1 MSLKEL
7 LGEELYSQVI
17 EKAGDNKLAIVSDGN
32 WFPKDKFNELNT
44 EKKNLEQQLSGL
56 QETLE
61 SNKEKLDGISDLEQQ
76 IESYKLKD
84 LKTNIAIQA
93 NIPLD
98 LASRLSGETEEEIK
112 ADAEKLAGYVNKKQP
127 LPLKQTEPPV
137 DNKTAG
143 LNSMLDNLTNK
154 N

>member
-112 ADAEKLAGYVNKKQP
+112 ADAEKFDRELNKKQA

-137 DNKTAG
+137 ENKTAG
-143 LNSMLDNLTNK
+143 LNRMLDNLTKK